1 MAYHHVS
8 AASGAKRRL
17 TMRLGR
23 SALPS
28 EFCEKPKPVSYT
40 PPPWQHPPMTHA
52 RSSTGS

>member
-1 MAYHHVS
+1 MS